1 MNGMR
6 TLVALGCGLALG
18 GCGLLEDYRRPAVEV
33 PAAYPSAA
41 AAQAQPAVAELPW
54 RAVFT
59 DATLTGLIDEA
70 LANGPDGLLAAAQ
83 LREAA
88 AAAGIARAG
97 QLPTVSLALQTTPVQ
112 RVKDQRL
119 TSTFLGGVSA
129 SWEIDLWGRY
139 SRTTE
144 AARADFLASQENL
157 HGVTASLIANVAN
170 LYYTLAALRA
180 TEQVTLEVAQNQ
192 REGLRLIRETS
203 RAGINSAAEERQQ
216 ESALAATEA
225 NLPPLRQ
232 QIVQT
237 QTALAVLMGRAP
249 GSLDLP
255 AQASLDLPA
264 MVPAGLPSELLERRP
279 DVRLAEARL
288 HAAHARLGV
297 AKAMFFPDI
306 SLTGFLGGASTSL
319 SDVLHGRAAPVAS
332 LGPNLLQ
339 PLFAGGALIYN
350 RDAALARLDQALI
363 VYRRTVNGALGEV
376 ANDLSAYQ
384 TTADLVEIEGRRV
397 TAAREALRLAD
408 LRFRAGITSFLELLD
423 AQRQQLASETEA
435 IQSELSHRQ
444 ALINL
449 YLALGGGWQATGA
462 ASPGSG
468 G

>member
-1 MNGMR
+1 MTLIR
-6 TLVALGCGLALG
+6 SLVAATCVMAQG
-18 GCGLLEDYRRPAVEV
+18 GCTLFEPYRRPAVDV
-33 PAAYPSAA
+33 PTGYAAGAAPSAG
-41 AAQAQPAVAELPW
+41 PAVAQLPW
-54 RAVFT
+54 REVFT
-59 DATLTGLIDEA
+59 DATLAALIDEA

-83 LREAA
+83 VREAA

-97 QLPTVSLALQTTPVQ
+97 QLPSISLALQTSPVA
-112 RVKDQRL
+112 RARDERL

-129 SWEIDLWGRY
+129 AWEIDLWGRY
-139 SRTTE
+139 AKTTE

-180 TEQVTLEVAQNQ
+180 TEQVTLDVAQNQ
-192 REGLRLIRETS
+192 RDGLRLIQETS

-225 NLPPLRQ
+225 NLPPLHQ
-232 QIVQT
+232 QIVAA
-237 QTALAVLMGRAP
+237 QTALSVLLGRTP
-249 GSLDLP
+249 GVLELSTP
-255 AQASLDLPA
+255 ASLDLPA
-264 MVPAGLPSELLERRP
+264 AVPPGLPSELLERRP

-288 HAAHARLGV
+288 HAAHARLSV

-332 LGPNLLQ
+332 LGPGVLQ
-339 PLFAGGALIYN
+339 PLFAGGALVYN

-363 VYRRTVNGALGEV
+363 VYRRTVNSALGEV

-384 TTADLVEIEGRRV
+384 TSADLVAIEARRV
-397 TAAREALRLAD
+397 TAAREVLRLAE
-408 LRFRAGITSFLELLD
+408 LRFRAGITSFMELLD

-435 IQSELSHRQ
+435 IQSELAQRQ

-449 YLALGGGWQATGA
+449 YLALGGGWQPATA
-462 ASPGSG
+462 ASNSG